1 MSAHFKDGFT
11 IIETM
16 LVLAV
21 TGVLVSTLLF
31 GIGSS
36 IAVQRYGDSVTSFR
50 SLLQDQYA
58 RVSSVSNGRGAG
70 WSCNASAT
78 PVQGGNTA
86 PGQTDCVLLG
96 RYISVVDGAISM
108 ATVVGYQTSS
118 SAAANDMQSVKD
130 NYALGLSDSSVETKT
145 LEWGA
150 RIAWPK
156 TGTGASNPTTPRS
169 IAFFIL
175 RSPESGTTYTFTSN
189 DVTPISAVSSLTLK
203 NMLVQTTASFPGQGS
218 RTICIEPDAPVPE
231 KFGVYVAPV
240 ASGANSIET
249 RSFEITTAEGGDT
262 KC

>member
-58 RVSSVSNGRGAG
+58 RVSSVSNARSAG
-70 WSCNASAT
+70 WSCDASAT

-96 RYISVVDGAISM
+96 RYVSVVDDDISI

-118 SAAANDMQSVKD
+118 NAVVSDMQSVKD
-130 NYALGLSDSSVETKT
+130 NYALGISKSSVEKKN

-150 RIAWPK
+150 RIAWPAS
-156 TGTGASNPTTPRS
+156 GTGSRSPTTPRS

-189 DVTPISAVSSLTLK
+189 EVSPIDAVSSLTLK
-203 NMLVQTTASFPGQGS
+203 NMLVETTASFPGQGS
-218 RTICIEPDAPVPE
+218 RTICIEPDALVPE
-231 KFGVYVAPV
+231 KFAVYVSPV
-240 ASGANSIET
+240 ASSASAIET
-249 RSFEITTAEGGDT
+249 RSFEVNTREGGDS